1 MFPVREFEKRFREL
15 LAGLDELR
23 DQAPEE
29 ASEALDEMNAEF
41 EDALF
46 LIECINTDEE
56 EWQEEFADALE
67 EYKDLCSGYRK
78 LSESFPEL
86 AAEAERL
93 DMIIRMAEANL
104 GQ

>member
-15 LAGLDELR
+15 LAELDDLR
-23 DQAPEE
+23 DQAQGDV
-29 ASEALDEMNAEF
+29 SEALEEMNAEY

-56 EWQEEFADALE
+56 DWQEEFADALE

-78 LSESFPEL
+78 LAESFPEL
-86 AAEAERL
+86 AAEADRL
-93 DMIIRMAEANL
+93 DMIIRLAEANL
-104 GQ
+104 A

>member
-15 LAGLDELR
+15 LAGLDDLR
-23 DQAPEE
+23 DQAEGDV
-29 ASEALDEMNAEF
+29 SEAMDEMNAEY

-56 EWQEEFADALE
+56 DWQEEFADALE

-78 LSESFPEL
+78 LADSFPEL
-86 AAEAERL
+86 TAEADRL
-93 DMIIRMAEANL
+93 DMIIRLAEANL
-104 GQ
+104 A